1 MKITTKIPESPAI
14 ELIAQD
20 RKRQIIEEGFTVA
33 SDMAMNPNGELAAAA
48 ACYAWPKHLHSSQ
61 DDGIF
66 KFWPWEAKWYKPSP
80 NDRKREIIK
89 AAALLVA
96 EWDRLDAEES
106 K

>member
-14 ELIAQD
+14 ELIAQE

-48 ACYAWPKHLHSSQ
+48 ACYAMPRIAGSN
-61 DDGIF
+61 
-66 KFWPWEAKWYKPSP
+66 WPWVRSDWKPSP
-80 NDRKREIIK
+80 KDRKHELIK
-89 AAALLVA
+89 SGALIVA
-96 EWDRLDAEES
+96 EIDRLMGVEN